1 MPRHILILFAAVL
14 FLPPPAMGQLPFPR
28 LNQISPMGGGAGTS
42 IWLEVQ
48 GTELDGPG
56 SLRFDH
62 PGFRVERWPTSKKRF
77 LVTIAAD
84 VSAGTHECWYV
95 GKLGVSN
102 SRLFAVSKGLTE
114 LVEASGNHDAENAQV
129 VPVNSVVNGFSGNN
143 RDGNFRVTLKKNQ
156 RVVIECVAQRL
167 DSMFDAVLTLS
178 SAEGKPLAS
187 NGDYHG
193 TDPLIDFF
201 APADGDYLVRLN
213 DIAYRGGRPFRL
225 IFTDRPHVENLFP
238 AAVQSGQSATLA
250 LLGRNLGAKAKPTK
264 WSIRDL
270 VLDEASLEV
279 TPPSDLFD
287 GKKYR
292 YFSHPTGHS
301 VSPTAATASLCGY
314 QPSADATVPLLVV
327 DTPVTLE
334 LEPNDDRAK
343 PQTLTLPA
351 VLAGR
356 FDRERDADWFE
367 FTPETDGPYT
377 FEVYSERIAGQADPY
392 FVLFDDKDNRVIEQD
407 DSGPRVNAF
416 DAHVRDPS
424 AVIDLVGKKKYK
436 LLVQDRY
443 RRGGARYLYVL
454 HIEKARPDFI
464 PFAISPFNPAPAS
477 LTLRRGGTA
486 YLDVGLLIQ
495 GKLTAPVT
503 FSAERLPKGVTLRPT
518 IVSPGTNGAVVLEAS
533 ADAVESVG
541 PIRLIATA
549 KVGDRTLVREVRGY
563 VRVSGVPEFVGCRPT
578 RALMLAVLPEKAPFA
593 IEFVGDRFEI
603 AAGAK
608 LEVAVKLTRHW
619 PEFTGAV
626 TISGLAWPGSIKME
640 TFRIA
645 EGQTEGKATLSI
657 DPGTA
662 PREFTLALTA
672 QGQVSYASEVD
683 KAKSM
688 RLVTQPSR
696 GITVAVLPAAKK

>member
-1 MPRHILILFAAVL
+1 MSRHALFFFAASVL
-14 FLPPPAMGQLPFPR
+14 FPPPAFGQLPFPR

-56 SLRFDH
+56 SLLFDH
-62 PGFRVERWPTSKKRF
+62 PGLKAARWPTSKKRF

-84 VSAGTHECWYV
+84 VTAGTYECWYV

-102 SRLFAVSKGLTE
+102 SRLFALSKGLTE
-114 LVEASGNHDAENAQV
+114 LAEVPGNHDAENAQR
-129 VPVNSVVNGFSGNN
+129 VPVNSVVNGYSGNN

-167 DSMFDAVLTLS
+167 DSMLDAVLTVS
-178 SAEGKPLAS
+178 SADGKPLAA

-193 TDPLIDFF
+193 TDPLVDFL
-201 APADGDYLVRLN
+201 APENGDYFVRLN

-238 AAVQSGQSATLA
+238 AAVQSGRSATLA
-250 LLGRNLGAKAKPTK
+250 LLGRNLGPKAKPSK
-264 WSIRDL
+264 WSIRDMA
-270 VLDEASLEV
+270 LDEASLEV

-287 GKKYR
+287 GKRYR
-292 YFSHPTGHS
+292 YFCHPTGHS

-314 QPSADATVPLLVV
+314 QPSADAAVPLLVV

-334 LEPNDDRAK
+334 VEPNDDRAK
-343 PQTLTLPA
+343 PQRFTLPA

-367 FTPETDGPYT
+367 FTPETGGPYT

-392 FVLFDDKDNRVIEQD
+392 FVLFDDKENRVIEQD

-416 DAHVRDPS
+416 DAHIRDPS

-443 RRGGARYLYVL
+443 RRGGVRYLYVL

-464 PFAISPFNPAPAS
+464 PFAISPFNPAAAA

-486 YLDVGLLIQ
+486 SLDVGLLIQ
-495 GKLTAPVT
+495 GRLTAPVT
-503 FSAERLPKGVTLRPT
+503 FTAGRLPKGVTLRPT
-518 IVSPGTNGAVVLEAS
+518 NLDPGTNGAIVFEAA
-533 ADAVESVG
+533 ADASESVG
-541 PIRLIATA
+541 PIELIATA

-578 RALMLAVLPEKAPFA
+578 RAMMLAVLPEKAPFA
-593 IEFVGDRFEI
+593 IEFAVDRLEI

-608 LEVAVKLTRHW
+608 REVAVKLTRLW
-619 PEFTGAV
+619 PEFAGAV

-645 EGQTEGKATLSI
+645 EGQTEGKATLSV

-662 PREFTLALTA
+662 PQQYNLALTA
-672 QGQVSYASEVD
+672 QGQVSYASEAD

-696 GITVAVLPAAKK
+696 AITIAVLPAAKK